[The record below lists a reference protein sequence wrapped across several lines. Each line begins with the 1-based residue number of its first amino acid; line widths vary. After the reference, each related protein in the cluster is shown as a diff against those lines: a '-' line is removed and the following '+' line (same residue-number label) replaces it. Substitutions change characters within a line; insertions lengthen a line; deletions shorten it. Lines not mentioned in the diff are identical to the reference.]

1 MSIQRFNED
10 KKFGVFLLS
19 TKAGG
24 LGINLATARVV
35 IIFDSDWNPQNDL
48 QAIARAH
55 RIGQKYSVQVYR
67 LITSDTYE
75 QQMFQRASMKLGMEQ
90 AIFAKGAFNH
100 AKSSSKGNIGK
111 MKNDQKEVEDLLK
124 YGAYAFLNEDD
135 GKQKEIEDLD
145 IDKIIQMGQQAESK
159 NGAYSYDK
167 VKFDTSKEQKNLPDF
182 SNSKFWD
189 KVFADDAESIP
200 VLHKRF
206 KNDNKRLMK
215 NDSALTSFLNQLQK
229 SVDVL
234 IKTMQESGIVD
245 ELVKEDERKVRY
257 IIDRIFKSKTV
268 ETLTKELAGEIM
280 ENLTEK
286 IHQQENYAKSK
297 RKIMNSKSG
306 TGPKI

>member
-75 QQMFQRASMKLGMEQ
+75 QQMFQRASKKLGMEQ

-100 AKSSSKGNIGK
+100 EKVSSGGNIGQL
-111 MKNDQKEVEDLLK
+111 KNDQKEVEDLLK
-124 YGAYAFLNEDD
+124 YGAYAFLNEDN
-135 GKQKEIEDLD
+135 GKQKEIQDLD
-145 IDKIIQMGQQAESK
+145 IDKIIQMGQLAETK

-167 VKFDTSKEQKNLPDF
+167 VKFDTSKEQK
-182 SNSKFWD
+182 
-189 KVFADDAESIP
+189 
-200 VLHKRF
+200 
-206 KNDNKRLMK
+206 
-215 NDSALTSFLNQLQK
+215 
-229 SVDVL
+229 
-234 IKTMQESGIVD
+234 
-245 ELVKEDERKVRY
+245 
-257 IIDRIFKSKTV
+257 
-268 ETLTKELAGEIM
+268 
-280 ENLTEK
+280 
-286 IHQQENYAKSK
+286 
-297 RKIMNSKSG
+297 
-306 TGPKI
+306 